1 LNIIV
6 ASDHVGVSLKQVVIG
21 HLASLGIN
29 TTDAGVDEPDVSV
42 DYPDYA
48 KLVGQGVSGGDYDRG
63 VLVCGTGQ
71 GMFIAANRMPGIRAA
86 LCHDVF
92 TARQSREHN
101 DANVLCLGAKVVTP
115 EQTTAILEEWINTQF
130 LGGIHLPRL
139 AKLDGELSSKSAA
152 KKLREGPA
160 DPTPFRFGIAL
171 SPRPTV
177 FGPLLYAGKL
187 QEGIRAAAE
196 AGFNAIELSLRSADD
211 IQPDFLNAI
220 LEEHGLV
227 LSAIATGQACYED
240 DLCLSNPDPKVHKAV
255 VNHLKSML
263 RLAALFKASVILGG
277 IRGRLTGTAE
287 QRADQRAAAVR
298 AICECAHFAQDL
310 GVQLLIEPI
319 NRYETNF
326 VNTASQGLDLAEEV
340 EEKNVKLLLDL
351 FHMNIEEVDLTATIM
366 EAGNMLGYVH
376 FADSNRLAPGQGH
389 TDFNRV
395 LQTLRH
401 IGYGGIITFEILPL
415 PDDAEAMRQAGKFIK
430 ELRNYSLTGEL
441 RRGLAGA

>member
-21 HLASLGIN
+21 HLASLGIS
-29 TTDAGVDEPDVSV
+29 TMDAGVDKPNVPV

-48 KLVGQGVSGGDYDRG
+48 KLVGQAVSSGGYDRG

-86 LCHDVF
+86 LCHNVF

-115 EQTTAILEEWINTQF
+115 EQTIAILEEWINTQF
-130 LGGIHLPRL
+130 LGGIHVPRL
-139 AKLDGELSSKSAA
+139 AKLDGELYNKPTA
-152 KKLREGPA
+152 KKLREEPDDA
-160 DPTPFRFGIAL
+160 TPFRFGIAL

-187 QEGIRAAAE
+187 QEGIAAAAE
-196 AGFNAIELSLRSADD
+196 AGFNAIELSLRSTVDV
-211 IQPDFLNAI
+211 QPDFLRAM

-240 DLCLSNPDPKVHKAV
+240 DLCLSKPDPNAHKAV
-255 VNHLKSML
+255 INHLESMV
-263 RLAALFKASVILGG
+263 RLAALLKGSVILGG
-277 IRGRLTGTAE
+277 IRGRFTGTAE
-287 QRADQRAAAVR
+287 QQAYQREAAVR
-298 AICECAHFAQDL
+298 AIREIARFAQDL

-326 VNTASQGLDLAEEV
+326 INTVSQGLELAEEV
-340 EEKNVKLLLDL
+340 AEKNVKLLLDL

-389 TDFNRV
+389 TDFNQV
-395 LQTLRH
+395 LQALRGV
-401 IGYGGIITFEILPL
+401 GYNGIITLEILPL
-415 PDDAEAMRQAGKFIK
+415 PYDREAMRQAGKFIK
-430 ELRNYSLTGEL
+430 EMRNYPLIGEF
-441 RRGLAGA
+441 RHDFTDT